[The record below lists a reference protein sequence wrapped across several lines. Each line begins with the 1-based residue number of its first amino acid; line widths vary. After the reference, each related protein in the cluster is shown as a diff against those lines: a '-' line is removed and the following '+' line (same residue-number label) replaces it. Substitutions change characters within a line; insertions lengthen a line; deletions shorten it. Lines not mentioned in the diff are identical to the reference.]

1 MTRTTCC
8 TQVAIAT
15 SDSVARVRLLV
26 ALQSTPG
33 FTVVGEAS
41 DEIRLLALRTQLQP
55 DILLLDS
62 TLAGFVDGMVSSW
75 PAVRIVLLAGIID
88 EGQIMQALRLRARAI
103 VPKTAPPHIL
113 LQSIRSV
120 LADEYWLGADSIAI
134 LVQMLRD
141 LLPGREVESSHLR
154 HELTAREQSIVA
166 MIARGHSN
174 KQISQELFI
183 SERTVKHHLTNIFGK
198 LGLSSRLQLASFAA
212 AHCMVP
218 NEGRAGASFTARFNS
233 PGRGRRKP
241 LPAVSLVS

>member
-1 MTRTTCC
+1 MPR
-8 TQVAIAT
+8 AT
-15 SDSVARVRLLV
+15 SCVQIALAAADSAARVRLFA
-26 ALQSTPG
+26 ALQSEPG
-33 FTVVGEAS
+33 FTVVGQAS
-41 DEIRLLALRTQLQP
+41 DEIGLMALRTQLQP

-62 TLAGFVDGMVSSW
+62 TLAGLDMVRSW
-75 PAVRIVLLAGIID
+75 PAVRIVLLAGNID
-88 EGQIMQALRLRARAI
+88 EGHIIQALRLRARAI
-103 VPKTAPPHIL
+103 IPKTAPAHIV

-134 LVQMLRD
+134 LVRMLRD
-141 LLPGREVESSHLR
+141 LLPGNDIQSPHLQQ
-154 HELTAREQSIVA
+154 ELTVREQNIVA

-212 AHCMVP
+212 ANCMVP
-218 NEGRAGASFTARFNS
+218 NGERIGASLTPRSNW

-241 LPAVSLVS
+241 LSAVSLVS